1 MILSLK
7 NISKS
12 FGTTKVLNDINID
25 INEGEILTI
34 LGSSGSG
41 KSTILNLIAGF
52 EEPDFGSI
60 SIYGEQVSAKGI
72 FIEPHERNVGFVFQN
87 YALFPHLNVAKNIS
101 FGISHKDIN
110 KQKLLV
116 AKMMKLTGLEGLEK
130 RYPHELS
137 GGQQQRVALA
147 RTLATEPKL
156 ILFDEAFSNV
166 DSILKS
172 KIEKELVDIIK
183 DNGISA
189 IFVTHDS
196 REALSISDKIA
207 YLESGNIMQ
216 LSSANGIYNCPCSK
230 SVGEFF
236 GKANFI
242 DKDGE
247 TYCIRPEEC
256 KVNEKSGAIRA
267 NIGRVS
273 YLGERHEVELFFDYE
288 DKDYKFIMYIDKNYD
303 LTNKEYIKFDIDW
316 EKANMMKKER
326 KIS

>member
-12 FGTTKVLNDINID
+12 FEKTEVLKNINID
-25 INEGEILTI
+25 LKEGEILTI

-52 EEPDFGSI
+52 EKPDFGEI
-60 SIYGEQVSAKGI
+60 SIYDKVASSKDV
-72 FIEPHERNVGFVFQN
+72 FMEPHKRNVGFVFQN
-87 YALFPHLNVAKNIS
+87 YALFPHLNVFKNIS
-101 FGISHKDIN
+101 FGISNQDVN
-110 KQKLLV
+110 RQKLIV
-116 AKMMKLTGLEGLEK
+116 NKMMKLTGLDGLEK

-147 RTLATEPKL
+147 RTLATDPKL

-166 DSILKS
+166 DSVLKS
-172 KIEKELVDIIK
+172 KIEKELVEIIK

-196 REALSISDKIA
+196 KEALSISDKIA
-207 YLESGNIMQ
+207 YLENGDIKQ

-242 DKDGE
+242 EKSGE

-256 KVNEKSGAIRA
+256 KINEELGEIKA

-273 YLGERHEVELFFDYE
+273 YLGERYEVELFFDYE
-288 DKDYKFIMYIDKNYD
+288 NKNYMFIVYVNKHYD
-303 LTNKEYIKFDIDW
+303 LANKEYINFDIDW
-316 EKANMMKKER
+316 EQANIMKQER
-326 KIS
+326 QI

>member
-12 FGTTKVLNDINID
+12 FEKTEVLKNINID
-25 INEGEILTI
+25 LKEGEILTI

-52 EEPDFGSI
+52 EKPDFGEI
-60 SIYGEQVSAKGI
+60 SIYDKVASSKDV
-72 FIEPHERNVGFVFQN
+72 FMEPHKRNVGFVFQN
-87 YALFPHLNVAKNIS
+87 YALFPHLNVFKNIS
-101 FGISHKDIN
+101 FGISNQDVN
-110 KQKLLV
+110 RQKLIV
-116 AKMMKLTGLEGLEK
+116 NKMMKLTGLDGLEK

-147 RTLATEPKL
+147 RTLATDPKL

-166 DSILKS
+166 DSVLKS
-172 KIEKELVDIIK
+172 KIEKELVEIIK

-196 REALSISDKIA
+196 KEALSISDKIA
-207 YLESGNIMQ
+207 YLENGDIKQ

-242 DKDGE
+242 EKSGE

-256 KVNEKSGAIRA
+256 KINEELGEIKA

-273 YLGERHEVELFFDYE
+273 YLGERYEVELFFDYE
-288 DKDYKFIMYIDKNYD
+288 NKNYMFIVYVNKHYD
-303 LTNKEYIKFDIDW
+303 LANKEYINFDIDW
-316 EKANMMKKER
+316 KQANIMKQECQ
-326 KIS
+326 I

>member
-12 FGTTKVLNDINID
+12 FEKTEVLKNINID
-25 INEGEILTI
+25 LKEGEILTI

-52 EEPDFGSI
+52 EKPDFGEI
-60 SIYGEQVSAKGI
+60 SIYDKVASSKDV
-72 FIEPHERNVGFVFQN
+72 FMEPHKRNVGFVFQN
-87 YALFPHLNVAKNIS
+87 YALFPHLNVFKNIS
-101 FGISHKDIN
+101 FGISNQDVN
-110 KQKLLV
+110 RQKLIV
-116 AKMMKLTGLEGLEK
+116 TKMMKLTGLDGLEK

-147 RTLATEPKL
+147 RTLATDPKL

-166 DSILKS
+166 DSVLKS
-172 KIEKELVDIIK
+172 KIEKELVEIIK

-196 REALSISDKIA
+196 KEALSISDKIA
-207 YLESGNIMQ
+207 YLENGDIKQ

-242 DKDGE
+242 EKSGE

-256 KVNEKSGAIRA
+256 KINEELGEIKA

-273 YLGERHEVELFFDYE
+273 YLGERYEVELFFDYE
-288 DKDYKFIMYIDKNYD
+288 NKNYMFIVYVNKHYD
-303 LTNKEYIKFDIDW
+303 LANKEYINFDIDW
-316 EKANMMKKER
+316 KQANIMKQECQ
-326 KIS
+326 I

>member
-12 FGTTKVLNDINID
+12 FEKTEVLKNINID
-25 INEGEILTI
+25 LKEGEILTI

-52 EEPDFGSI
+52 EKPDFGEI
-60 SIYGEQVSAKGI
+60 SIYDKVASSKDV
-72 FIEPHERNVGFVFQN
+72 FMEPHKRNVGFVFQN
-87 YALFPHLNVAKNIS
+87 YALFPHLNVFKNIS
-101 FGISHKDIN
+101 FGISNQDVN
-110 KQKLLV
+110 RQKLIV
-116 AKMMKLTGLEGLEK
+116 NKMMKLTGLDGLEK

-147 RTLATEPKL
+147 RTLATDPKL

-166 DSILKS
+166 DSVLKS
-172 KIEKELVDIIK
+172 KIEKELVEIIK

-196 REALSISDKIA
+196 KEALSISDKIA
-207 YLESGNIMQ
+207 YLENGDIKQ

-242 DKDGE
+242 EKNGE

-256 KVNEKSGAIRA
+256 KINEELGEIKA

-273 YLGERHEVELFFDYE
+273 YLGERYEVELFFDYE
-288 DKDYKFIMYIDKNYD
+288 DKNYMFIMYVDKNYD
-303 LTNKEYIKFDIDW
+303 LANKEYINFDIDW
-316 EKANMMKKER
+316 EQANIMKKECQ
-326 KIS
+326 I

>member
-12 FGTTKVLNDINID
+12 FEKTEVLKNINID
-25 INEGEILTI
+25 LKEGEILTI

-52 EEPDFGSI
+52 EEPDFGEI
-60 SIYGEQVSAKGI
+60 SIYDKVASSKDV
-72 FIEPHERNVGFVFQN
+72 FMEPHKRNVGFVFQN
-87 YALFPHLNVAKNIS
+87 YALFPHLNVFKNIS
-101 FGISHKDIN
+101 FGISNQDVN
-110 KQKLLV
+110 RQKLIV
-116 AKMMKLTGLEGLEK
+116 NKMMKLTGLDGLEK

-147 RTLATEPKL
+147 RTLATDPKL

-166 DSILKS
+166 DSVLKS
-172 KIEKELVDIIK
+172 KIEKELVEIIK

-196 REALSISDKIA
+196 KEALSISDKIA
-207 YLESGNIMQ
+207 YLENGDIKQ

-242 DKDGE
+242 EKSGE

-256 KVNEKSGAIRA
+256 KINEELGEIKA

-273 YLGERHEVELFFDYE
+273 YLGERYEVELFFDYE
-288 DKDYKFIMYIDKNYD
+288 NKNYMFIVYVDKHYD
-303 LTNKEYIKFDIDW
+303 LANKEYINFDIDW
-316 EKANMMKKER
+316 EQANIMKKECQ
-326 KIS
+326 I

>member
-12 FGTTKVLNDINID
+12 FGTIEVLKDINID
-25 INEGEILTI
+25 LQEGEILTI
-34 LGSSGSG
+34 LGASGSG

-52 EEPDFGSI
+52 EEPDSGSI
-60 SIYGEQVSAKGI
+60 STYENIVSSSDK
-72 FIEPHERNVGFVFQN
+72 FVEPHKRNVGFVFQN
-87 YALFPHLNVAKNIS
+87 YALFPHLNVFKNIA
-101 FGISHKDIN
+101 FGISNKDIN
-110 KQKLLV
+110 IQKSTV
-116 AKMMKLTGLEGLEK
+116 AKMMKLTGLDGLEL

-183 DNGISA
+183 DSGISA

-196 REALSISDKIA
+196 KEALSISDKIA
-207 YLESGNIMQ
+207 YLEKGKIMQ
-216 LSSANGIYNCPCSK
+216 LSSACSIYNCPSSK

-242 DKDGE
+242 EKDDE

-256 KVNEKSGAIRA
+256 KINEECGEFKAH
-267 NIGRVS
+267 IGRVS
-273 YLGERHEVELFFDYE
+273 YHGERQELELFFDHE
-288 DKDYKFIMYIDKNYD
+288 DKEYKFIIYVDKNCD
-303 LTNKEYIKFDIDW
+303 LKDKEYVRFDIDW
-316 EKANMMKKER
+316 GKASMISKEC
-326 KIS
+326 KI

>member
-12 FGTTKVLNDINID
+12 FEKTEVLKNINID
-25 INEGEILTI
+25 LKEGEILTI

-52 EEPDFGSI
+52 EEPDFGEI
-60 SIYGEQVSAKGI
+60 SIYDKVASSKDV
-72 FIEPHERNVGFVFQN
+72 FMEPHKRNVGFVFQN
-87 YALFPHLNVAKNIS
+87 YALFPHLNVFKNIS
-101 FGISHKDIN
+101 FGISNQDVN
-110 KQKLLV
+110 RQKLIV
-116 AKMMKLTGLEGLEK
+116 NKMMKLTGLDGLEK

-147 RTLATEPKL
+147 RTLATDPKL

-166 DSILKS
+166 DSVLKS

-196 REALSISDKIA
+196 KEALSISDKIA
-207 YLESGNIMQ
+207 YLENGDIKQ

-242 DKDGE
+242 EKNNE

-256 KVNEKSGAIRA
+256 KINDELGEIKA

-273 YLGERHEVELFFDYE
+273 YLGERYEVELFFDYE
-288 DKDYKFIMYIDKNYD
+288 NKNYMFIVYVNKHYD
-303 LTNKEYIKFDIDW
+303 LANKEYINFDIDW
-316 EKANMMKKER
+316 KQANIMKQDCQ
-326 KIS
+326 I

>member
-7 NISKS
+7 NISKR
-12 FGTTKVLNDINID
+12 FEKTEVLKNINID
-25 INEGEILTI
+25 LKEGEILTI

-41 KSTILNLIAGF
+41 KSTILILIAGF
-52 EEPDFGSI
+52 EEPDFGEI
-60 SIYGEQVSAKGI
+60 SIYDKVVSSKDV
-72 FIEPHERNVGFVFQN
+72 FMEPHNRNVGFVFQN
-87 YALFPHLNVAKNIS
+87 YALFPHLNVFKNIS
-101 FGISHKDIN
+101 FGISNQDVN
-110 KQKLLV
+110 RQKLIV
-116 AKMMKLTGLEGLEK
+116 NKMMKLTGLDGLEK

-147 RTLATEPKL
+147 RTLATDPKL

-166 DSILKS
+166 DSVLKS

-196 REALSISDKIA
+196 KEALSISDKIA
-207 YLESGNIMQ
+207 YLENGDIKQ

-242 DKDGE
+242 EKNGE

-256 KVNEKSGAIRA
+256 KINDELGEIKA

-273 YLGERHEVELFFDYE
+273 YLGERYEVELFFDYE
-288 DKDYKFIMYIDKNYD
+288 DKNYMFIMYVDKNYD
-303 LTNKEYIKFDIDW
+303 LANKEYINFDIDW
-316 EKANMMKKER
+316 EQANIMKKECQ
-326 KIS
+326 I